1 MKLQEMISEKI
12 VDYYKEVE
20 ADVQNDTG
28 ESILPL
34 TPCDVEGYLECEIGS
49 LIQQICQKDYWT
61 GEPLIKNYLI
71 DAYMIEE
78 LLLQAFDKLD
88 FEALADKVN
97 KELMQK

>member
-34 TPCDVEGYLECEIGS
+34 TPCDIEGYLECEIGS
-49 LIQQICQKDYWT
+49 LVQHMCQKDYWT
-61 GEPLIKNYLI
+61 GVSIINNYLI
-71 DAYMIEE
+71 DAYMVEQ
-78 LLLQAFDKLD
+78 LLFQAFDRLD
-88 FEALADKVN
+88 FEALANKVN
-97 KELMQK
+97 QELCKA

>member
-1 MKLQEMISEKI
+1 MKLQEMISETI

-49 LIQQICQKDYWT
+49 LIKQITQKDHWT
-61 GEPLIKNYLI
+61 DKPLIKTYLI
-71 DAYMIEE
+71 DAYMVEE
-78 LLLQAFDKLD
+78 VLWQAFDRLD
-88 FEALADKVN
+88 FEALANKVN
-97 KELMQK
+97 QELCKQ